1 MQNYQYDLHEPW
13 YFKNTTLIAISIFAI
28 IIPVISVSLIPLL
41 VLKKRN
47 IQAHCEKVKGY
58 SQEELQQIYNE
69 RDGIIHEARLKAD
82 DLEKDGNKYLE
93 DAKLEANRIEGESK
107 QRLEEISRKIEE
119 KDTIYEKIVK
129 DATSDANQKV
139 SEQMNKLDNINA
151 EIEKKD
157 FYMSEINRLKE
168 EIEALDKK
176 VSSRQEKIDHLM
188 SIQRSVNHAIKAYFK
203 ESALERDHELILP
216 ADLIREINTLA
227 PSITL
232 KLHCMD
238 YKDLRRAFR
247 ANDKIINET
256 LARYESRYTTKT
268 NRAIYQL
275 MVLGLRAELQNVLYT
290 LTYSKL
296 NDGIAAIKDLINKY
310 LNIARDGSQTI
321 ASTLAK
327 FIGELEPLFID
338 SVKIE
343 YEYYVKKEAARQ
355 EQLEL
360 RAQMREEA
368 EERKRLKEQQE
379 QMKKEEEKYH
389 SEIDNIH
396 QQLTA
401 TDDDE
406 QKQKLLDKIK
416 ELESQ
421 LSDLSSK
428 KEEITSLQ
436 NGKAGY
442 VYVISNL
449 GSFGNDVFK
458 VGMTRRLDP
467 QERIDEL
474 GNASVPFKFDVHSFI
489 FSQDAVQLESDLH
502 AALESKRVN
511 KVNPRKEFFKVSL
524 DDLEKLVEKYDP
536 AAEFN
541 RTMQAEQYYQSL
553 SMAEENQEK
562 SSDSS
567 TVN

>member
-1 MQNYQYDLHEPW
+1 MQDYQYELDEPW
-13 YFKNTTLIAISIFAI
+13 YFKNATLIAISIFAI
-28 IIPVISVSLIPLL
+28 IIPFIAVSLIPLL
-41 VLKKRN
+41 ILKKRN
-47 IQAHCEKVKGY
+47 IQRYREKIKGY
-58 SQEELQQIYNE
+58 SQEELQKIYNE

-93 DAKLEANRIEGESK
+93 DTKSKVNRLEAESK
-107 QRLEEISRKIEE
+107 QRLEEISRRIEE
-119 KDTIYEKIVK
+119 KDILYEKIIK
-129 DATSDANQKV
+129 DATNDANQKV

-168 EIEALDKK
+168 EIESLDKK

-188 SIQRSVNHAIKAYFK
+188 SIQKSVNHAIKAYFK
-203 ESALERDHELILP
+203 ESDFEREHELVLP
-216 ADLIREINTLA
+216 ANLIREINTLA

-343 YEYYVKKEAARQ
+343 YAYYVKKEAARQ

-360 RAQMREEA
+360 RAQIREEA

-396 QQLTA
+396 QQFTA

-406 QKQKLLDKIK
+406 QKQKLLAKIK

-553 SMAEENQEK
+553 SVAEKNQEK

>member
-1 MQNYQYDLHEPW
+1 
-13 YFKNTTLIAISIFAI
+13 
-28 IIPVISVSLIPLL
+28 
-41 VLKKRN
+41 
-47 IQAHCEKVKGY
+47 
-58 SQEELQQIYNE
+58 
-69 RDGIIHEARLKAD
+69 
-82 DLEKDGNKYLE
+82 
-93 DAKLEANRIEGESK
+93 
-107 QRLEEISRKIEE
+107 
-119 KDTIYEKIVK
+119 
-129 DATSDANQKV
+129 
-139 SEQMNKLDNINA
+139 MNKLDNINA

-188 SIQRSVNHAIKAYFK
+188 SIQKSVNHAIKAYFK
-203 ESALERDHELILP
+203 ESDLEREHELVLP
-216 ADLIREINTLA
+216 ANLIREINTLA

>member
-47 IQAHCEKVKGY
+47 IQAHCEKIKGY

-343 YEYYVKKEAARQ
+343 YEQ
-355 EQLEL
+355 
-360 RAQMREEA
+360 
-368 EERKRLKEQQE
+368 
-379 QMKKEEEKYH
+379 
-389 SEIDNIH
+389 
-396 QQLTA
+396 
-401 TDDDE
+401 
-406 QKQKLLDKIK
+406 
-416 ELESQ
+416 
-421 LSDLSSK
+421 
-428 KEEITSLQ
+428 
-436 NGKAGY
+436 
-442 VYVISNL
+442 
-449 GSFGNDVFK
+449 
-458 VGMTRRLDP
+458 
-467 QERIDEL
+467 
-474 GNASVPFKFDVHSFI
+474 
-489 FSQDAVQLESDLH
+489 
-502 AALESKRVN
+502 
-511 KVNPRKEFFKVSL
+511 
-524 DDLEKLVEKYDP
+524 
-536 AAEFN
+536 
-541 RTMQAEQYYQSL
+541 
-553 SMAEENQEK
+553 
-562 SSDSS
+562 
-567 TVN
+567 

>member
-1 MQNYQYDLHEPW
+1 MLYRLHIIKNKGEIHMQTHDYDLKEPW
-13 YFKNTTLIAISIFAI
+13 YLKNGTLLTISFLAIFVQVIAIF
-28 IIPVISVSLIPLL
+28 LIPLL
-41 VLKKRN
+41 ILKKKN
-47 IQAHCEKVKGY
+47 IKKYRQAIEGY
-58 SQEELQQIYNE
+58 SQEEIQKIHDE
-69 RDGIIHEARLKAD
+69 RDGIIREAQAKAD
-82 DLEKDGNKYLE
+82 ALEADKKKELADISQKIEDKDAIYKQITE
-93 DAKLEANRIEGESK
+93 DATKK
-107 QRLEEISRKIEE
+107 
-119 KDTIYEKIVK
+119 
-129 DATSDANQKV
+129 ANQKLT
-139 SEQMNKLDNINA
+139 EQMDQLEAINA
-151 EIEKKD
+151 EIDKKD
-157 FYMSEINRLKE
+157 FYISEINHLKN
-168 EIEALDKK
+168 EIEDLNKK
-176 VSSRQEKIDHLM
+176 VSSRQEKIDRLM
-188 SIQRSVNHAIKAYFK
+188 TIQKSVNHAIKKYFK
-203 ESALERDHELILP
+203 NFALEQNHTIVLP
-216 ADLIREINTLA
+216 AEIVREIDTLA

-232 KLHCMD
+232 RLHCMD

-256 LARYESRYTTKT
+256 LKRYEERYTTKT

-296 NDGIAAIKDLINKY
+296 NDGIAAIEDLINKY

-327 FIGELEPLFID
+327 FIGELEPLFVD
-338 SVKIE
+338 AVKIE

-396 QQLTA
+396 QQLT
-401 TDDDE
+401 TTSDDE

-489 FSQDAVQLESDLH
+489 FSQDAVKLESDLH

-511 KVNPRKEFFKVSL
+511 KVNPRKEFFRVSV

-553 SMAEENQEK
+553 SAAEEEAEATQ
-562 SSDSS
+562 
-567 TVN
+567 TPVH